1 MMPSALIKKIAIHK
15 FRGFKKTKLSELRQ
29 VNLIGGPN
37 NIGKTVL
44 LEALLLNCAPTVQNV
59 SLLKRLR
66 GLDTEHNKEFPEYT
80 WDHFF
85 FNQQKQEPIT
95 IVCTY
100 DDDKEITLS
109 IHCDESKEEF
119 ESSLEEDNVTG
130 LISVSNFETTLKSTL
145 HFNDLIDGKNY
156 PVLAL
161 TSHAKGI
168 TGNTFKKVHE
178 IIQVSYMPPAYQRT
192 NASLAKEYGK
202 AEKRNQANLVLK
214 ALQIMDSSIEEI
226 KTAVVGGVHLE
237 IKRQNGYFMPLSL
250 FGDAM
255 KKVTNIVLNLINNNS
270 AVLLIDEIEN
280 GIHHTVQE
288 AFWLFLFKLA
298 TEFEVQIFATSHSAE
313 MIQAFDK
320 VCLMS
325 AHNGAYFE
333 LRRNP
338 RTGNIVGT
346 IHEPDVLDYELKHE
360 KAYRGE

>member
-1 MMPSALIKKIAIHK
+1 MPSALIKKIAIHQ
-15 FRGFKKTKLSELRQ
+15 FRGFKKTKLSELRR
-29 VNLIGGPN
+29 VNLIGGSN

-44 LEALLLNCAPTVQNV
+44 LEALLLNCAPTAQNV

-66 GLDTEHNKEFPEYT
+66 GFDTEHNKEFPEYT
-80 WDHFF
+80 WDNFF

-100 DDDKEITLS
+100 DDDREITLS

-119 ESSLEEDNVTG
+119 ESSLEEGG

-145 HFNDLIDGKNY
+145 HFHYLIDGKNY
-156 PVLAL
+156 PVFAL
-161 TSHAKGI
+161 ISHSKGI
-168 TGNTFKKVHE
+168 TGNTYAFE
-178 IIQVSYMPPAYQRT
+178 INKITQVSYMPPAYQRS

-202 AEKRNQANLVLK
+202 AEKRNQADLVLK

-226 KTAVVGGVHLE
+226 KTSVVGGIHLE
-237 IKRQNGYFMPLSL
+237 VKRQKGHFMPLSL

-255 KKVTNIVLNLINNNS
+255 KKVANIVLNLINNNS

-288 AFWLFLFKLA
+288 AFWVFLFKLA

-325 AHNGAYFE
+325 AHNSAYFE

>member
-1 MMPSALIKKIAIHK
+1 MPSALIKQIVIHK
-15 FRGFKKTKLSELRQ
+15 FRGFNKTKLSELRR
-29 VNLIGGPN
+29 VNLIGGAN

-44 LEALLLNCAPTVQNV
+44 LEALLLNCAPTGQNV

-66 GLDTEHNKEFPEYT
+66 GFDTEHDKEFPEYT

-85 FNQQKQEPIT
+85 YNQQKPEPIT

-100 DDDKEITLS
+100 DDDREITLT
-109 IHCDESKEEF
+109 IHCDESKEDF
-119 ESSLEEDNVTG
+119 ESSHEQDNVSG
-130 LISVSNFETTLKSTL
+130 LISLENFETSLKSTL
-145 HFNDLIDGKNY
+145 HFNYLIDGKNY

-161 TSHAKGI
+161 ISHAKGI
-168 TGNTFKKVHE
+168 TGNTFKVHDLT
-178 IIQVSYMPPAYQRT
+178 QVSYMPPSYQRT

-202 AEKRNQANLVLK
+202 AEKRNQADLVLK
-214 ALQIMDSSIEEI
+214 ALQIMDSSIEDI
-226 KTAVVGGVHLE
+226 KTSVVGGIHLE
-237 IKRQNGYFMPLSL
+237 VKRQNGSFMPLSL
-250 FGDAM
+250 FGDAI
-255 KKVTNIVLNLINNNS
+255 KKVTNIVLNLINNKS

-280 GIHHTVQE
+280 GIHHSVQE
-288 AFWLFLFKLA
+288 AFWVFLFKLA

-325 AHNGAYFE
+325 THNGAYFE

-346 IHEPDVLDYELKHE
+346 IHEPEVLDYELKHE
-360 KAYRGE
+360 KVYRGE

>member
-1 MMPSALIKKIAIHK
+1 MPTALIKKIAIHQ
-15 FRGFKKTKLSELRQ
+15 FRGLKKTKLSELRR

-44 LEALLLNCAPTVQNV
+44 LEALLLNCAPTAQNV

-66 GLDTEHNKEFPEYT
+66 GFDTEYDKEFPEYT
-80 WDHFF
+80 WDNFF
-85 FNQQKQEPIT
+85 YNQQKPIT

-100 DDDKEITLS
+100 DDDREITLS
-109 IHCDESKEEF
+109 IHCDESKANF
-119 ESSLEEDNVTG
+119 ESSQEADNVTD
-130 LISVSNFETTLKSTL
+130 LISVSHFETTLKSTL
-145 HFNDLIDGKNY
+145 YFNYLIDGKNY

-161 TSHAKGI
+161 ISHAKGI
-168 TGNTFKKVHE
+168 TATFKTHE
-178 IIQVSYMPPAYQRT
+178 ITQVSYMPPSYQRT

-202 AEKRNQANLVLK
+202 AEKRNQADLVLK
-214 ALQIMDSSIEEI
+214 ALQIMDSSIEDI
-226 KTAVVGGVHLE
+226 KTAVVGGIHLE
-237 IKRQNGYFMPLSL
+237 VKRQKGHFMPLSL

-288 AFWLFLFKLA
+288 AFWVFLFKLA

-338 RTGNIVGT
+338 RMDNIVGT

-360 KAYRGE
+360 KDYRGE